1 VFDGVIYSVLHPR
14 NWAVVVPSFNHA
26 DDTIACIDS
35 LWSTDP
41 RPETIIV
48 VDDAST
54 EDAVAQ
60 IARWARSRG
69 IDHRVADPVA
79 LEKTSERAWLTLV
92 AATTNAGF
100 VRSCNI
106 GLRYVR
112 DHTLA
117 PYVLLL
123 NNDAVV
129 TPSYFGDLADALVH
143 APDVGLLSGAIYEW
157 DRSTVWYGGAYFNP
171 LRALAV
177 HETDL
182 PATDLPV
189 DTGYICGCS
198 MLISRAVL
206 DKVGFLAD
214 CFRPVYV
221 EDVDYSLRVR
231 AAGFPLMIARRATC
245 YHRVGT
251 SLGRT
256 AQSPRTVFSVNR
268 NRAFALRRNYRG
280 WRRAAGIAYLGI
292 TKPGRALLE
301 LARGRPRTA
310 WAFLSGMLVGVF
322 SPAASGD

>member
-1 VFDGVIYSVLHPR
+1 MRIDT
-14 NWAVVVPSFNHA
+14 WAVVVPSFNHA
-26 DDTIACIDS
+26 DDTIACLAS

-41 RPETIIV
+41 RPDTILV

-54 EDAVAQ
+54 EDAVGQ
-60 IARWARSRG
+60 MVEWARAHG
-69 IDHRVADPVA
+69 VDHRVVDPIA
-79 LEKTSERAWLTLV
+79 LQRSTDNAWLTIV
-92 AATTNAGF
+92 AAKQNAGF

-106 GLRYVR
+106 GLQYVR
-112 DHTLA
+112 DCTTA
-117 PYVLLL
+117 PFVLLL

-129 TPSYFGDLADALVH
+129 TSTYFADLADAIVH
-143 APDVGLLSGAIYEW
+143 APNVGLLSGAIYEW

-171 LRALAV
+171 LRALAI
-177 HETDL
+177 HETEL
-182 PATDLPV
+182 PSTDLPV
-189 DTGYICGCS
+189 DTGYVCGCT

-206 DKVGFLAD
+206 EKVGFLAD

-221 EDVDYSLRVR
+221 EDVDYSLRAR
-231 AAGFPLMIARRATC
+231 AAGFPVMIARRATC

-256 AQSPRTVFSVNR
+256 RQSPRTVFSVNR
-268 NRAFALRRNYRG
+268 NRAFALRRNYTG

-292 TKPGRALLE
+292 TKPGRALVE
-301 LARGRPRTA
+301 LAQGRPRTA